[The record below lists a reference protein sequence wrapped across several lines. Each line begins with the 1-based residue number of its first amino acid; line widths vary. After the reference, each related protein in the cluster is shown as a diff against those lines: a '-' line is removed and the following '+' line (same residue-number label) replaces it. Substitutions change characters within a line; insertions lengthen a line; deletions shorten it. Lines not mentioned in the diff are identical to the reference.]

1 MIDSMEKAA
10 KNTYDHKTPFQTLL
24 ESACDFDLVNSVFVK
39 IGERYNHWVDAS
51 KYTPEERV
59 IMLVWHS
66 AGIIDNG
73 GFEFLFYG
81 DFDGDPDYSIT
92 AESYKIVGLTRGYE
106 AFQDAF
112 RLFPDGKVPRVS
124 PEQPAHDYKV
134 AIEDRVRQY
143 KTADESIR
151 EEINKKHWQDGWD
164 KLREK
169 SLSQYIRENVSKLGH
184 LK

>member
-10 KNTYDHKTPFQTLL
+10 KHTYDHTTPFKILL

-39 IGERYNHWVDAS
+39 IGDRYKHWVDAS

-59 IMLVWHS
+59 IMLVCQS
-66 AGIIDNG
+66 AGIIQGG
-73 GFEFLFYG
+73 GFESLFEG
-81 DFDGDPDYSIT
+81 VFDGDPDFSIT
-92 AESYKIVGLTRGYE
+92 AECYKIVGLTRSYE

-112 RLFPDGKVPRVS
+112 RLFPDGKVPRIS
-124 PEQPAHDYKV
+124 EEQLQYTEPID
-134 AIEDRVRQY
+134 ERVRQY
-143 KTADESIR
+143 EMADGFLR

-164 KLREK
+164 KLLERN
-169 SLSQYIRENVSKLGH
+169 LAQYIRDNVPKLRH